1 MFKQSKKNLG
11 ASPTPK
17 TESLVPDPWE
27 VKEPEP
33 RFPSPLEL
41 DRLLREPHPLI
52 SAAEELPEISPAGQP
67 GVELL
72 PAPKGG
78 REVDLVAVL
87 LNNEL
92 KLRNY
97 VFKAISAQVEKA
109 LALLYW
115 LASGS
120 DHRTA

>member
-1 MFKQSKKNLG
+1 MFKQSKKNSG
-11 ASPTPK
+11 ESPTPK
-17 TESLVPDPWE
+17 AESMLPDPWE

-33 RFPSPLEL
+33 QFPSPLEL

-72 PAPKGG
+72 PAPKDG
-78 REVDLVAVL
+78 REVDPVAVL
-87 LNNEL
+87 LKNEL
-92 KLRNY
+92 KLHNS
-97 VFKAISAQVEKA
+97 VLDTVAAPIEQA

-115 LASGS
+115 LATGS
-120 DHRTA
+120 EHRVA